1 MSRSC
6 SAILTC
12 PMTNKMGHLLRAFW
26 QRGQMLCREGCCCHP
41 LPLGFISPS
50 TQGRWPAALRPLC
63 RQVLCVRTSS
73 SLWGLLSVCFK
84 VAVSSAVSSATVCQ
98 EVNLISSFFGCYCA
112 KSTGLY
118 HFPYQNL
125 SKSGVLCPTASK
137 SFKS

>member
-12 PMTNKMGHLLRAFW
+12 PMTNNMGHLLRVFW
-26 QRGQMLCREGCCCHP
+26 QRGRMLCWEACCCHP
-41 LPLGFISPS
+41 LPLGFVSPS
-50 TQGRWPAALRPLC
+50 TQGRWPTALRPLC
-63 RQVLCVRTSS
+63 RRAPCVRTSS
-73 SLWGLLSVCFK
+73 SLWGLLSVRFK
-84 VAVSSAVSSATVCQ
+84 VAVSSATVCQ

-118 HFPYQNL
+118 HLPYQSL

-137 SFKS
+137 SFQS